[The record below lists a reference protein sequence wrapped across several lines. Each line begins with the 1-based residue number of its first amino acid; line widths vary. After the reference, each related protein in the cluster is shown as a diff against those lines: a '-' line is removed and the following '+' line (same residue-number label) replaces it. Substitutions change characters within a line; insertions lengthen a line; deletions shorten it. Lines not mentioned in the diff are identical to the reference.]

1 MGVRP
6 RRRAPMLEGD
16 ELILDA
22 VTGIAGDHY
31 AGIQQRKRQVTLI
44 QSEYLAV
51 MSALLGHPVEAQTL
65 RRNLVISGINLVAL
79 KGQWLRIG
87 DAAVLE
93 ITGVC
98 HPCSRMEES
107 LGAGG
112 FNVMRGHGGMTA
124 TIVEGG
130 VIRKGDG
137 VVRIERT
144 GATLELF

>member
-6 RRRAPMLEGD
+6 LRRAPMLVGD

-44 QSEYLAV
+44 QSEHLAV
-51 MSALLGHPVEAQTL
+51 VSALLGYTVEPHTL
-65 RRNLVISGINLVAL
+65 RRNLLISGINLLAL
-79 KGQWLRIG
+79 KGQWLKIG
-87 DAAVLE
+87 DTVMLE
-93 ITGVC
+93 ITGAC

-124 TIVEGG
+124 TIVGGG
-130 VIRKGDG
+130 VIRKGDP
-137 VVRIERT
+137 VIRIGQAGE
-144 GATLELF
+144 TLELF